1 MKAQA
6 LNQPLKRLLIVV
18 FILSGILGVKAQSAS
33 TLFLTG
39 TKDTNAKI
47 FKADLKTGN
56 SNLTDRVLSLLNKT
70 YKVVFVKESNSIYD
84 EAWIENTAI
93 TKSNAINANNNEEEI
108 ALEDWMTDFNTGTS
122 VEKEMK
128 MESWMSNFN
137 TEMNSNTVE
146 SEETLALEPWMSNF
160 NVELKTQN
168 EDSVSEPEM
177 KIEDWMLDASQ
188 WNLCK

>member
-1 MKAQA
+1 M
-6 LNQPLKRLLIVV
+6 
-18 FILSGILGVKAQSAS
+18 
-33 TLFLTG
+33 
-39 TKDTNAKI
+39 
-47 FKADLKTGN
+47 
-56 SNLTDRVLSLLNKT
+56 SLLNKT

-93 TKSNAINANNNEEEI
+93 TKSYAINANNNEEEI

-128 MESWMSNFN
+128 LESWMSNFH

-146 SEETLALEPWMSNF
+146 SEEKLALEPWMSNF
-160 NVELKTQN
+160 NVELKAQK
-168 EDSVSEPEM
+168 EDSVTEPEM
-177 KIEDWMLDASQ
+177 KIEDWMVDASQ